1 MTEENL
7 DTLIVRLS
15 SFAWRLWMMVLALV
29 IDFALQNLGLFNLP
43 GEIVLI
49 LGLVLGEVSKH
60 INNKL
65 TR

>member
-7 DTLIVRLS
+7 DILYKRLS
-15 SFAWRLWMMVLALV
+15 SLTWRMGMVVSVML
-29 IDFALQNLGLFNLP
+29 IDFTLQNLGLFNLP
-43 GEIVLI
+43 GEAVVFI
-49 LGLVLGEVSKH
+49 GLVLGEVSKH